1 MESIGGRNL
10 MRNGSGIPAG
20 RIKAVKI
27 GLAVLSALLLALLIW
42 YLYRYADPALLLV
55 QQDNQLTMALI
66 LLGFFVFKA
75 LTVVLVESTL
85 LYVAAAVFFPLEQAL
100 FIVFI
105 GISIEISIEFALG
118 RLFGRKRVQAL
129 LHRLQGRKP
138 LLDRMLARLQGSD
151 PVLIMMLRL
160 LPGFHN
166 GITGLALGASGTSI
180 LVYFPASLLGMLPKA
195 IASTL
200 MGRAVLDPLSW
211 RFLLP
216 LGLYLIA
223 VGLALLMRR
232 LMKKRMALNGN
243 HAAEEKTEETV
254 PPAL

>member
-1 MESIGGRNL
+1 M
-10 MRNGSGIPAG
+10 
-20 RIKAVKI
+20 
-27 GLAVLSALLLALLIW
+27 
-42 YLYRYADPALLLV
+42 
-55 QQDNQLTMALI
+55 
-66 LLGFFVFKA
+66 
-75 LTVVLVESTL
+75 VE
-85 LYVAAAVFFPLEQAL
+85 
-100 FIVFI
+100 
-105 GISIEISIEFALG
+105 
-118 RLFGRKRVQAL
+118 
-129 LHRLQGRKP
+129 
-138 LLDRMLARLQGSD
+138 GSD

>member
-1 MESIGGRNL
+1 
-10 MRNGSGIPAG
+10 MRDGSGTPAG

-27 GLAVLSALLLALLIW
+27 GLAVLSALLLAALIW
-42 YLYRYADPALLLV
+42 YLYRYADPSLLLV

-75 LTVVLVESTL
+75 LTIVLIESTL

-105 GISIEISIEFALG
+105 GVAIEVMIEFALG
-118 RLFGRKRVQAL
+118 FLIGRKRVQAL

-151 PVLIMMLRL
+151 PLLIMMLRL

-166 GITGLALGASGTSI
+166 GITGLVLGASGTSL
-180 LVYFPASLLGMLPKA
+180 LVYLPASLLGMLPKA
-195 IASTL
+195 VASTL

-216 LGLYLIA
+216 LLLYLCA

-232 LMKKRMALNGN
+232 MMKKRIAINGS
-243 HAAEEKTEETV
+243 HTSEDTEPPEENA
-254 PPAL
+254 P

>member
-1 MESIGGRNL
+1 MQ
-10 MRNGSGIPAG
+10 NGSGTPAG

-27 GLAVLSALLLALLIW
+27 GLAVLSALLLVALVW

-66 LLGFFVFKA
+66 LIGFFVLKA
-75 LTVVLVESTL
+75 LTVVLIESTL
-85 LYVAAAVFFPLEQAL
+85 LYVATAVFFPLEQAL
-100 FIVFI
+100 FLVFI
-105 GISIEISIEFALG
+105 GIAIEISIEFALG
-118 RLFGRKRVQAL
+118 RMFGRKRVQAL

-138 LLDRMLARLQGSD
+138 LLDRILARLQGSD
-151 PVLIMMLRL
+151 PFLIMMLRL

-166 GITGLALGASGTSI
+166 GITGLALGASGTSM
-180 LVYFPASLLGMLPKA
+180 LVFFPASLLGMLPKA
-195 IASTL
+195 VASTL

-216 LGLYLIA
+216 LGIYLSA
-223 VGLALLMRR
+223 VGFALLARR
-232 LMKKRMALNGN
+232 LMKKRIALNGN
-243 HAAEEKTEETV
+243 HAVEENTEETV